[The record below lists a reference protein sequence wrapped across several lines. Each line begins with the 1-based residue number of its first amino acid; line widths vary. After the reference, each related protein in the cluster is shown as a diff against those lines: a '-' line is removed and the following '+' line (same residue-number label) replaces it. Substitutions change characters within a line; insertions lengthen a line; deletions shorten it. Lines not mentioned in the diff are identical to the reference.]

1 MAEPTTL
8 FVGLDVHK
16 DSIAVAHASPDRSA
30 DVVYV
35 GQVGTRE
42 TDLNK
47 LLRRLH
53 SHASRLV
60 VTYEAGP
67 CGYSLYRRL
76 TQKGVACMVVAPS
89 LIPKKPGER
98 VKTDRRDAAQLARLL
113 RAGDRTSI
121 YVPTVDD
128 EAVRDLARAREAS
141 IGVLKNAQRRLKS
154 FLRRHGL
161 NDSGRAT

>member
-16 DSIAVAHASPDRSA
+16 DNIAVAHASTDHASE
-30 DVVYV
+30 VVYV

-42 TDLNK
+42 ADIDK
-47 LLRRLH
+47 LVRRLH

-60 VTYEAGP
+60 VAYEAGP
-67 CGYSLYRRL
+67 CGYGLYRTL
-76 TQKGVACMVVAPS
+76 TKKGMTCLVVAPS

-113 RAGDRTSI
+113 RATRS
-121 YVPTVDD
+121 
-128 EAVRDLARAREAS
+128 L
-141 IGVLKNAQRRLKS
+141 
-154 FLRRHGL
+154 LR
-161 NDSGRAT
+161 